1 MLLASISAE
10 IGGITRAGAME
21 FLKIYFLIALIG
33 AIATASHWGQ
43 PDPRTGRNATP
54 A

>member
-1 MLLASISAE
+1 MSTFGMLLASISAE

-33 AIATASHWGQ
+33 AILLHAPLTVIQ
-43 PDPRTGRNATP
+43 FTN
-54 A
+54 